1 MPVSALVLKTSPFF
15 AEAPQAALAFAAE
28 RMQLQTLR
36 RREVLPPD
44 GGAFD
49 GLGLVVHGSVQA
61 VDLTIDGREAALV
74 SAAPGEVL
82 GLAQLLAERAL
93 PLSWVASQ
101 GPATVAVLARPAAL
115 ALLQMPEM
123 GLRAARWL
131 AQQLSDMAAWQKFL
145 GLHPVGAR
153 VCASLLHVMQAD
165 GSLRLPTHA
174 ELGWRLNTTRESVT
188 RMLQRLLQD
197 GVIAREGE
205 RWRVR
210 DVAALQRLARPQ
222 EGTA

>member
-1 MPVSALVLKTSPFF
+1 MPVSTLVLKTSPFF
-15 AEAPQAALAFAAE
+15 AQAPQAALAFAAE

-44 GGAFD
+44 GCAFD
-49 GLGLVVHGSVQA
+49 GLGLVLQGGVQA
-61 VDLTIDGREAALV
+61 VDLTIDGREAALL

-82 GLAQLLAERAL
+82 GLAQLLAVRSM
-93 PLSWVASQ
+93 PLCWVASQ

-115 ALLQMPEM
+115 ELLQMPEM
-123 GLRAARWL
+123 SLRAARWM
-131 AQQLSDMAAWQKFL
+131 AQQLIDVAAWQKFL

-153 VCASLLHVMQAD
+153 VCASLLHLMQAD
-165 GSLRLPTHA
+165 GGLQLPTHA

-188 RMLQRLLQD
+188 RMLQRLLHE
-197 GVIAREGE
+197 GVLEREGE
-205 RWRVR
+205 RWRVV

-222 EGTA
+222 EGSA